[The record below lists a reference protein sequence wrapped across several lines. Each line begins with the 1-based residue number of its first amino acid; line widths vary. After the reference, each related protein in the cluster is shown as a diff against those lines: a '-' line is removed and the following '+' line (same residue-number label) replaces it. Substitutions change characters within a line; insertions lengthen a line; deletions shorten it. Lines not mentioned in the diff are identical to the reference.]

1 MAVLP
6 QPEGDPAA
14 LAGPLSASAWRSL
27 LARLP
32 AAAVCPSPGRPLV
45 PGCQPA
51 RPDPRHSQVVTV
63 IGQLLGN
70 PETAFYAACAL
81 LLLAVAVVAVV
92 LKPALGLWAL
102 AVLFLIEFATP
113 GPLDTSLVRAGSTHI
128 YPADAVA
135 VVLLIATAIYLIRQP
150 PPARI
155 MVPLALAGVMFTVNL
170 ALGIATFGL
179 HHAVNE
185 SREWLYLLTTTAFVV
200 AAGPWTSRF
209 WRPWF
214 ALALGAMGL
223 AWLGV
228 AKHGLHS
235 ATSQIVINGQLVDG
249 RPLNS
254 AGAAALAFAL
264 IVLLGSRTI
273 SVRRKIVFG
282 AAAICTLIV
291 VQQRTVW
298 AVLAVAFLVWAAASL
313 RRHGTARHRR
323 LAETTAKHSTF
334 SWRVTGWTDLLHT
347 DHSTA
352 GLLLGFR
359 FGTGYRRIID
369 GQVILASPHSFSLA
383 TVLRLGLIGLVALAF
398 LYWNVWK
405 YRHQAAAA
413 LGITPLTVAL
423 LLIGLLVF
431 SLTYQ
436 PSFIMAAQ
444 VAALL
449 VWDRA
454 REPHPPAHPGAAPAA
469 QLLGQGR

>member
-1 MAVLP
+1 
-6 QPEGDPAA
+6 
-14 LAGPLSASAWRSL
+14 
-27 LARLP
+27 
-32 AAAVCPSPGRPLV
+32 
-45 PGCQPA
+45 
-51 RPDPRHSQVVTV
+51 V
-63 IGQLLGN
+63 IGQLLGS

-113 GPLDTSLVRAGSTHI
+113 VPLDTSLVRAGSTHI

-155 MVPLALAGVMFTVNL
+155 MVPLALAGVMF
-170 ALGIATFGL
+170 GL

-214 ALALGAMGL
+214 ALAFGAMGL

-282 AAAICTLIV
+282 TAAICTLIV

-323 LAETTAKHSTF
+323 LAATSVALLSTVAVVLAAGVATGNVFDQSLAETTAKHSTF

-347 DHSTA
+347 NHSAA

-369 GQVILASPHSFSLA
+369 GQVILASPHSFYLA

-449 VWDRA
+449 VWDPA
-454 REPHPPAHPGAAPAA
+454 REPHPAADPVAAPAA
-469 QLLGQGR
+469 QLLGEGR

>member
-1 MAVLP
+1 
-6 QPEGDPAA
+6 
-14 LAGPLSASAWRSL
+14 
-27 LARLP
+27 
-32 AAAVCPSPGRPLV
+32 
-45 PGCQPA
+45 
-51 RPDPRHSQVVTV
+51 V
-63 IGQLLGN
+63 IGQLLGS
-70 PETAFYAACAL
+70 PETAFYAVCAL

-92 LKPALGLWAL
+92 LKPAIALWAL
-102 AVLFLIEFATP
+102 AVLFLTEFATTI
-113 GPLDTSLVRAGSTHI
+113 PLDTSLVKAGSTHI

-135 VVLLIATAIYLIRQP
+135 VVLLIVTAVYLIRQP

-155 MVPLALAGVMFTVNL
+155 MFPLAVAGVIFTVNL
-170 ALGIATFGL
+170 ALGVAAFGL
-179 HHAVNE
+179 HQAVNE
-185 SREWLYLLTTTAFVV
+185 SREWLYLLTTTAFVI
-200 AAGPWTSRF
+200 ATGPWTSRF
-209 WRPWF
+209 WRPWLAF
-214 ALALGAMGL
+214 ALGAIGL

-228 AKHGLHS
+228 ARHGLHS
-235 ATSQIVINGQLVDG
+235 ATSPIVINGQLVDS

-273 SVRRKIVFG
+273 SSRRKVIFG
-282 AAAICTLIV
+282 TAAICTLIV

-298 AVLAVAFLVWAAASL
+298 AVLAVTFLVWAAASL

-323 LAETTAKHSTF
+323 LAATGVAVLSTVAVALAAGVATGNVLDRSLAETTSRHSTF
-334 SWRVTGWTDLLHT
+334 TWRVIGWTDLLHS
-347 DHSTA
+347 DHSAA

-369 GQVILASPHSFSLA
+369 GHVVTASPHSFYVA

-405 YRHQAAAA
+405 YRHQAADA
-413 LGITPLTVAL
+413 LGVTPLTVAL

-444 VAALL
+444 VAVLL
-449 VWDRA
+449 VWDPA
-454 REPHPPAHPGAAPAA
+454 REPHPAADPVAAPAA
-469 QLLGQGR
+469 QLLGEGR

>member
-1 MAVLP
+1 M
-6 QPEGDPAA
+6 
-14 LAGPLSASAWRSL
+14 
-27 LARLP
+27 
-32 AAAVCPSPGRPLV
+32 
-45 PGCQPA
+45 
-51 RPDPRHSQVVTV
+51 
-63 IGQLLGN
+63 IGQLLGS
-70 PETAFYAACAL
+70 PETTFYAVCAL
-81 LLLAVAVVAVV
+81 LLLAVAVLAVV
-92 LKPALGLWAL
+92 LKPILALWIL
-102 AVLFLIEFATP
+102 AVLFLTEFATP
-113 GPLDTSLVRAGSTHI
+113 VPLDTSLVKAGTTHI

-135 VVLLIATAIYLIRQP
+135 VLLLIVTAIYLIRQP

-155 MVPLALAGVMFTVNL
+155 MVPLAVAGAIFTVNL
-170 ALGIATFGL
+170 ALGIAAFGL
-179 HHAVNE
+179 HQAVNE
-185 SREWLYLLTTTAFVV
+185 SREWLYLLTTTAFVIAV
-200 AAGPWTSRF
+200 GPWTSRF

-214 ALALGAMGL
+214 VFALGAMGL

-228 AKHGLHS
+228 ARHGLHS
-235 ATSQIVINGQLVDG
+235 ATSPIVINGQLVDS

-264 IVLLGSRTI
+264 IVLLGSKTI
-273 SVRRKIVFG
+273 GLRRKVIFG

-313 RRHGTARHRR
+313 RRHGTARYRR
-323 LAETTAKHSTF
+323 LAAAGVAVLSTVAVALAAGVATGNVLDRSLAETTSKNSTF
-334 SWRVTGWTDLLHT
+334 AWRVIGWTDLLHA
-347 DHSTA
+347 DHSAA

-369 GQVILASPHSFSLA
+369 GHVVTASPHSFYVA
-383 TVLRLGLIGLVALAF
+383 TMLRLGLTGLVALAF

-405 YRHQAAAA
+405 YRHQAAGA

-444 VAALL
+444 VAVLL
-449 VWDRA
+449 VWDPA
-454 REPHPPAHPGAAPAA
+454 REPDPAADPAPAPAA
-469 QLLGQGR
+469 QLVGEGP

>member
-1 MAVLP
+1 M
-6 QPEGDPAA
+6 
-14 LAGPLSASAWRSL
+14 
-27 LARLP
+27 
-32 AAAVCPSPGRPLV
+32 
-45 PGCQPA
+45 
-51 RPDPRHSQVVTV
+51 T
-63 IGQLLGN
+63 GQLLGS

-92 LKPALGLWAL
+92 LKPALALWAL
-102 AVLFLIEFATP
+102 AVLFLTESATP
-113 GPLDTSLVRAGSTHI
+113 VPLDTFLAKAGATHI

-135 VVLLIATAIYLIRQP
+135 VVLLIVTTIYLIRQP

-155 MVPLALAGVMFTVNL
+155 MFPLAVAGGIFTVNL
-170 ALGIATFGL
+170 ALGVATFGL
-179 HHAVNE
+179 QHAVNE

-200 AAGPWTSRF
+200 AVGPWTSRF

-214 ALALGAMGL
+214 ALAIGVMGL

-228 AKHGLHS
+228 ARYGLHS
-235 ATSQIVINGQLVDG
+235 ATSPIVINGQQVDP

-254 AGAAALAFAL
+254 GGAAALAFAL
-264 IVLLGSRTI
+264 IVLLGSRTV

-282 AAAICTLIV
+282 TAAVCTLIV

-323 LAETTAKHSTF
+323 LAATGVAVLSTVAVALVAGVATGNVFDRSLAEATSKHSTF
-334 SWRVTGWTDLLHT
+334 TWRVIGWTDLLHS
-347 DHSTA
+347 DHSVA
-352 GLLLGFR
+352 GLVLGFR

-369 GQVILASPHSFSLA
+369 GQVILANPHSFYVG

-413 LGITPLTVAL
+413 LGISSLTVAL
-423 LLIGLLVF
+423 LLIALVVF

-436 PSFIMAAQ
+436 PSFVMGAQ

-449 VWDRA
+449 VWDPA
-454 REPHPPAHPGAAPAA
+454 REPQPEADPVAAPAA
-469 QLLGQGR
+469 QLLGAGP

>member
-1 MAVLP
+1 
-6 QPEGDPAA
+6 
-14 LAGPLSASAWRSL
+14 
-27 LARLP
+27 
-32 AAAVCPSPGRPLV
+32 
-45 PGCQPA
+45 
-51 RPDPRHSQVVTV
+51 
-63 IGQLLGN
+63 
-70 PETAFYAACAL
+70 
-81 LLLAVAVVAVV
+81 
-92 LKPALGLWAL
+92 
-102 AVLFLIEFATP
+102 
-113 GPLDTSLVRAGSTHI
+113 
-128 YPADAVA
+128 
-135 VVLLIATAIYLIRQP
+135 
-150 PPARI
+150 
-155 MVPLALAGVMFTVNL
+155 VNL
-170 ALGIATFGL
+170 ALGVATFGL

-214 ALALGAMGL
+214 ALAVGAMGL

-282 AAAICTLIV
+282 TAAICTLIA

-298 AVLAVAFLVWAAASL
+298 AVLTVVFLVWAAASL

-323 LAETTAKHSTF
+323 LAATSVAVLGAVAVVLAAGVATGSVFDQSLAETTAKHSTLT
-334 SWRVTGWTDLLHT
+334 WRVTGWTDLLHT
-347 DHSTA
+347 NHSAA

-369 GQVILASPHSFSLA
+369 GQVILASPHSFYLA

-398 LYWNVWK
+398 LYWNGWK
-405 YRHQAAAA
+405 YRRQAAAS

-436 PSFIMAAQ
+436 PSFILAAQ

-449 VWDRA
+449 VWDPA
-454 REPHPPAHPGAAPAA
+454 REPHPAADPVPAPAA
-469 QLLGQGR
+469 QLLGEGR

>member
-1 MAVLP
+1 
-6 QPEGDPAA
+6 
-14 LAGPLSASAWRSL
+14 
-27 LARLP
+27 
-32 AAAVCPSPGRPLV
+32 
-45 PGCQPA
+45 
-51 RPDPRHSQVVTV
+51 V
-63 IGQLLGN
+63 IGQLLGS

-81 LLLAVAVVAVV
+81 LLLTVAVIAVV
-92 LKPALGLWAL
+92 LKPALALWAL
-102 AVLFLIEFATP
+102 AVLFLTEYATP
-113 GPLDTSLVRAGSTHI
+113 VPLDTSLVKAGTTHI

-135 VVLLIATAIYLIRQP
+135 VVLLIATAIFLIRQP

-155 MVPLALAGVMFTVNL
+155 MFPLGVAGGVFTVNL

-185 SREWLYLLTTTAFVV
+185 SREWLYLLIATAFVV

-214 ALALGAMGL
+214 ALAFGAMGL

-228 AKHGLHS
+228 ARHGVHS
-235 ATSQIVINGQLVDG
+235 ATSQIVVNGQLVDG
-249 RPLNS
+249 RALNS
-254 AGAAALAFAL
+254 DGAVALAFAL
-264 IVLLGSRTI
+264 IIVLGSPTI

-282 AAAICTLIV
+282 TAAICTLIV

-298 AVLAVAFLVWAAASL
+298 AILTVAFLVWAAASL

-323 LAETTAKHSTF
+323 LAATGVAVLGTMAVALVTGVATGNVFDRSLAETTAKHSTF
-334 SWRVTGWTDLLHT
+334 TWRVIGWTDLLRS
-347 DHSTA
+347 DHSAA

-359 FGTGYRRIID
+359 FGTGFRRIID
-369 GQVILASPHSFSLA
+369 GQVVLANPHNFYVS

-413 LGITPLTVAL
+413 LGISSLTVAL
-423 LLIGLLVF
+423 LLIALVVF

-436 PSFIMAAQ
+436 PSFVMGAQ

-449 VWDRA
+449 VWDPA
-454 REPHPPAHPGAAPAA
+454 REPQPAADPVAAPAA
-469 QLLGQGR
+469 QLLREGP

>member
-1 MAVLP
+1 M
-6 QPEGDPAA
+6 
-14 LAGPLSASAWRSL
+14 
-27 LARLP
+27 
-32 AAAVCPSPGRPLV
+32 
-45 PGCQPA
+45 
-51 RPDPRHSQVVTV
+51 
-63 IGQLLGN
+63 IGQLLGS

-92 LKPALGLWAL
+92 LKPAVALWAL
-102 AVLFLIEFATP
+102 AILFLTEFATP
-113 GPLDTSLVRAGSTHI
+113 IPLDTSLVKAGSTHI

-135 VVLLIATAIYLIRQP
+135 VVLLIVTAIYLIRQP

-155 MVPLALAGVMFTVNL
+155 MFPLTVAGMIFTVNL
-170 ALGIATFGL
+170 ALGVATFGL

-185 SREWLYLLTTTAFVV
+185 SREWLYLLTTTAFVIAV
-200 AAGPWTSRF
+200 GPWTSRF

-214 ALALGAMGL
+214 ALALGVLGL

-228 AKHGLHS
+228 ARYGLHP
-235 ATSQIVINGQLVDG
+235 ATSPLIVNGQPVDP
-249 RPLNS
+249 RPLNA

-273 SVRRKIVFG
+273 SARRKVVFG
-282 AAAICTLIV
+282 TAAVCTLIV

-298 AVLAVAFLVWAAASL
+298 AILVVAFLVWAAASL

-323 LAETTAKHSTF
+323 LAATGVAVLSTAAVALAAGVATGNVFDRSLAETTSRHSTF
-334 SWRVTGWTDLLHT
+334 VWRVIGWTDLLHS
-347 DHSTA
+347 DHSAA

-369 GQVILASPHSFSLA
+369 GQVVTASPHSFYVGTL
-383 TVLRLGLIGLVALAF
+383 LRLGLIGLIALAF

-413 LGITPLTVAL
+413 LGISPLTVAL
-423 LLIGLLVF
+423 LLIGLLLF
-431 SLTYQ
+431 SITYQ
-436 PSFIMAAQ
+436 PSFVTAAQ

-449 VWDRA
+449 VWNPA
-454 REPHPPAHPGAAPAA
+454 RQPRPVADPVAAPAA
-469 QLLGQGR
+469 QLLGEGR

>member
-1 MAVLP
+1 
-6 QPEGDPAA
+6 
-14 LAGPLSASAWRSL
+14 
-27 LARLP
+27 
-32 AAAVCPSPGRPLV
+32 
-45 PGCQPA
+45 
-51 RPDPRHSQVVTV
+51 V
-63 IGQLLGN
+63 IGHLLGS

-92 LKPALGLWAL
+92 LKPALALWAL
-102 AVLFLIEFATP
+102 AVLFLTEFTTSV
-113 GPLDTSLVRAGSTHI
+113 PLDTSLVKAGSTHI

-135 VVLLIATAIYLIRQP
+135 VVLLIAAAIYLIRQP

-155 MVPLALAGVMFTVNL
+155 MFPLAVAVLIFTVNL
-170 ALGIATFGL
+170 VLGIAAFGL

-185 SREWLYLLTTTAFVV
+185 SREWLYLLITTAFVV
-200 AAGPWTSRF
+200 TAGPWTSRF

-214 ALALGAMGL
+214 ALAIGAMGL

-228 AKHGLHS
+228 ARHGVHS
-235 ATSQIVINGQLVDG
+235 ANSQIVINGQLVDG

-254 AGAAALAFAL
+254 GGAAALAFAL

-282 AAAICTLIV
+282 TAAICTLIV
-291 VQQRTVW
+291 AQQRTVW
-298 AVLAVAFLVWAAASL
+298 AVLTVTFLVWAAASL

-323 LAETTAKHSTF
+323 LAATGVAVLSTVAVALTAGVATGNVFNRSLAETTAKHSTF
-334 SWRVTGWTDLLHT
+334 VWRVIGWKDLLHA
-347 DHSTA
+347 DRSAA

-369 GQVILASPHSFSLA
+369 GQVILASPHSFYVA

-413 LGITPLTVAL
+413 LDISPLTVTL

-436 PSFIMAAQ
+436 PTFVMAAQ

-449 VWDRA
+449 VWDPA
-454 REPHPPAHPGAAPAA
+454 REPQPAADPVAAPAA
-469 QLLGQGR
+469 QLLGEGP

>member
-1 MAVLP
+1 M
-6 QPEGDPAA
+6 
-14 LAGPLSASAWRSL
+14 
-27 LARLP
+27 
-32 AAAVCPSPGRPLV
+32 
-45 PGCQPA
+45 
-51 RPDPRHSQVVTV
+51 
-63 IGQLLGN
+63 IGQLLGS
-70 PETAFYAACAL
+70 PETAFYAVCAL
-81 LLLAVAVVAVV
+81 LLLAVAVLAVV
-92 LKPALGLWAL
+92 LKPALALWIL
-102 AVLFLIEFATP
+102 AVLFLVEFVTP
-113 GPLDTSLVRAGSTHI
+113 IPLDTSLVKAGTTHI

-135 VVLLIATAIYLIRQP
+135 VLLLIVTAIYLIRQP

-155 MVPLALAGVMFTVNL
+155 MFPLAVAGVIFTMNL
-170 ALGIATFGL
+170 ALGVATFGL

-200 AAGPWTSRF
+200 VAGPWTSRF

-223 AWLGV
+223 AWLGL
-228 AKHGLHS
+228 ARYGLHS
-235 ATSQIVINGQLVDG
+235 TTSPIVINGQQVDP
-249 RPLNS
+249 RPLN
-254 AGAAALAFAL
+254 AGGATAVAFAL
-264 IVLLGSRTI
+264 IVLLGSQTI
-273 SVRRKIVFG
+273 SLRRKIVFG
-282 AAAICTLIV
+282 TTAICTLIV

-298 AVLAVAFLVWAAASL
+298 AVLTVTFLIWAAASL

-323 LAETTAKHSTF
+323 LAATGVAVLSTVALALAAGVATGNVFDRSLAEATAKHSTF
-334 SWRVTGWTDLLHT
+334 QWRVIGWTDLLHS
-347 DHSTA
+347 DHSAA

-369 GQVILASPHSFSLA
+369 GQVVTASPHSYYVA

-436 PSFIMAAQ
+436 PNFVMAAQ
-444 VAALL
+444 LAALL
-449 VWDRA
+449 VWNPA
-454 REPHPPAHPGAAPAA
+454 REPRPAADPVAAPAA
-469 QLLGQGR
+469 QLLGEGP

>member
-1 MAVLP
+1 
-6 QPEGDPAA
+6 
-14 LAGPLSASAWRSL
+14 
-27 LARLP
+27 
-32 AAAVCPSPGRPLV
+32 
-45 PGCQPA
+45 
-51 RPDPRHSQVVTV
+51 V
-63 IGQLLGN
+63 IGQLLGS

-92 LKPALGLWAL
+92 LKPALALWAL

-113 GPLDTSLVRAGSTHI
+113 VPLDTSLVKAGTTHI
-128 YPADAVA
+128 YPADVVA
-135 VVLLIATAIYLIRQP
+135 VVLLIAAAIYLIRQP

-155 MVPLALAGVMFTVNL
+155 MVPLAVAGLMFTVNL
-170 ALGIATFGL
+170 ALGVATFGL

-200 AAGPWTSRF
+200 AARPWTSRF

-214 ALALGAMGL
+214 ALAVGVMGL

-282 AAAICTLIV
+282 TAAICTLIV

-298 AVLAVAFLVWAAASL
+298 AVLTVVFLVWAAASL

-323 LAETTAKHSTF
+323 LAATSVAVLSAVAVVLAAGVATGSVFDQSLAETTAKHSTF
-334 SWRVTGWTDLLHT
+334 TWRVTGWTDLLHT
-347 DHSTA
+347 DHSAA

-369 GQVILASPHSFSLA
+369 GQVILASPHSFYLA

-398 LYWNVWK
+398 LYWNGWK

-449 VWDRA
+449 AWDPA
-454 REPHPPAHPGAAPAA
+454 REPQPAPDPVAAPAA
-469 QLLGQGR
+469 ELLGGGR